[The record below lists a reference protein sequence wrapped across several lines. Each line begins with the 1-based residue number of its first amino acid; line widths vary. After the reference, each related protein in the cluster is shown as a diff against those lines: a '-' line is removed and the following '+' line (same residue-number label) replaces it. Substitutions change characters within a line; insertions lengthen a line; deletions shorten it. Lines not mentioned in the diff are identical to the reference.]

1 MQTITTRFHGATT
14 YKGSRI
20 RATSSDGKYVTVS
33 YNAILTALEQ
43 QGTPQTAIYKHCYAC
58 KKLLEKL
65 EWDAIGLRMVVT
77 DHDDFNG
84 FTFSFA
90 ASTRLVEFRNFE
102 SLERPR
108 FEQDKITRPWQS
120 DFYSPSIDRVLK
132 NS

>member
-33 YNAILTALEQ
+33 YNKILTALER
-43 QGTPQTAIYKHCYAC
+43 QGTPHTEIDKHCYAC

-65 EWDAIGLRMVVT
+65 EWASIGLQMIALT
-77 DHDDFNG
+77 NADNDG
-84 FTFSFA
+84 FTFAFTDSI
-90 ASTRLVEFRNFE
+90 RLVEFRNFE

-108 FEQDKITRPWQS
+108 FEQDKITRPFS
-120 DFYSPSIDRVLK
+120 R
-132 NS
+132 